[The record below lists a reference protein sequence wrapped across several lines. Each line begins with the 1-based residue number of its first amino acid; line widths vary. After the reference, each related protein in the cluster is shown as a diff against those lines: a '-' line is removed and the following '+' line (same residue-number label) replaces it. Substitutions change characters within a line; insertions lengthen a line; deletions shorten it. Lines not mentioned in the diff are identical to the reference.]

1 METALPR
8 RQAVDL
14 VMLPHS
20 SSRGKQT
27 RWIMAPL
34 PVMPLSRPSL
44 GERLRRLGIGLAALT
59 LPELVGGV
67 LLVRALVALPA
78 TLRADLGIALL
89 AAAALQLVL
98 GLALWRRRAH
108 WWVLLGC
115 LLVGFVG
122 ALLR

>member
-1 METALPR
+1 M
-8 RQAVDL
+8 
-14 VMLPHS
+14 S
-20 SSRGKQT
+20 SSRDKQT
-27 RWIMAPL
+27 RGLMAPL
-34 PVMPLSRPSL
+34 PAMPLPARPSL
-44 GERLRRLGIGLAALT
+44 GERLRRLGAWLVALT